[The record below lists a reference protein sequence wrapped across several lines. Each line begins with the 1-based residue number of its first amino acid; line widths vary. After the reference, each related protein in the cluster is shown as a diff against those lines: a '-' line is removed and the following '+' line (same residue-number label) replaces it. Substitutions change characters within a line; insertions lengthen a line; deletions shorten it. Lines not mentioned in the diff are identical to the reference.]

1 MTPDPEQRTLLQRA
15 RAAPGR
21 LWSLAER
28 APERGR
34 FAGASLATKTQLLFG
49 AAALA
54 LIAAALLVPWVRL
67 SAVVDASQLE
77 TSRRLAK
84 LFEAAL
90 AEGAS
95 LSPLFGPPAVEP
107 GEAAARPKIRRYT
120 TDQFDDASKA
130 SPFIAAAISRFQ
142 EPPRARRGPVNE
154 HFEAVWTSGDRLYL
168 YADAVR
174 EPGTNNLLAVTFVER
189 RSPQAEGLL
198 LLNRVYVIV
207 AGIGAWALAVGLFH
221 VITTR
226 IFLSPVRKLR
236 RTADAVREGDLSIR
250 SSLATGDEFED
261 LSDAFN
267 AMLDALMASQEAIR
281 AANQSLDLRVHE
293 LARSNVALNEANQIK
308 AEFLANVSHELRT
321 PLNSIIGFAELLQSI
336 VAQETAS
343 PVAEDIRIAART
355 RRERYLDNIITAG
368 RTLLEMINELLEMAR
383 IEAGKVQLRVEPM
396 SVPATCEALL
406 AMIRPQA
413 ERSSIKLSLE
423 LPQASSPEASLPV
436 VWTDHRKFQQIIF
449 NFLSNAVKFTPEQGA
464 VTLRAEALPPP
475 TDNQH
480 QRIRVS
486 VIDTG
491 PGIREEDHQV
501 IFEKFRQL
509 ESAHTR
515 SVGGTGLGLAIA
527 RELAN
532 ALSAEIQLVSA
543 PGSGSMF
550 SLIIPLAPPGFEP
563 PSSPSA

>member
-1 MTPDPEQRTLLQRA
+1 MTPDPEHQSVFRRLRNAT
-15 RAAPGR
+15 GR
-21 LWSLAER
+21 LWTLAER

-34 FAGASLATKTQLLFG
+34 LAGASLATKTQLLFG
-49 AAALA
+49 AAAFV

-77 TSRRLAK
+77 TSRRLAR
-84 LFEAAL
+84 LFDAAI

-107 GEAAARPKIRRYT
+107 GEAAARPRIRRYAAE
-120 TDQFDDASKA
+120 QFDDASKA
-130 SPFIAAAISRFQ
+130 SPFLAAAIARFEASPQ
-142 EPPRARRGPVNE
+142 GRRAVHE
-154 HFEAVWTSGDRLYL
+154 HFEAIWTSGDRLYL
-168 YADAVR
+168 YADAER
-174 EPGTNNLLAVTFVER
+174 DPSSGDLLAITFVER

-207 AGIGAWALAVGLFH
+207 AGAGAWALAVVLFH

-236 RTADAVREGDLSIR
+236 RTADAVREGDLSTR
-250 SSLATGDEFED
+250 SSLTTGDEFED

-267 AMLDALMASQEAIR
+267 AMLDALLTSQEALR
-281 AANQSLDLRVHE
+281 TANQSLDLRVHE
-293 LARSNVALNEANQIK
+293 LARSNVALNEANQVK

-336 VAQETAS
+336 VSQESSS
-343 PVAEDIRIAART
+343 PVPDDIRIAARA
-355 RRERYLDNIITAG
+355 RRERYLDNIVTAG
-368 RTLLEMINELLEMAR
+368 RSLLEMINELLEMAR
-383 IEAGKVQLRVEPM
+383 IEAGKVQLRIEPM
-396 SVPATCEALL
+396 SVLATCEALL

-413 ERSSIKLSLE
+413 ERSSIRLILDVPTSTT
-423 LPQASSPEASLPV
+423 ADGALPV

-449 NFLSNAVKFTPEQGA
+449 NFLSNAVKFTPDEGC
-464 VTLRAEALPPP
+464 VTLRAETLTPPV
-475 TDNQH
+475 DNQPA
-480 QRIRVS
+480 RIRVS

-509 ESAHTR
+509 ESSHTR
-515 SVGGTGLGLAIA
+515 SAGGTGLGLAIA

-543 PGSGSMF
+543 HGSGSMF
-550 SLIIPLAPPGFEP
+550 SLILPVTPPGFTPP
-563 PSSPSA
+563 PSA

>member
-1 MTPDPEQRTLLQRA
+1 MTPDPDRPALIARI
-15 RAAPGR
+15 RAATGG
-21 LWSLAER
+21 LWTLAER

-34 FAGASLATKTQLLFG
+34 LAGASLATKTQLLFG
-49 AAALA
+49 AAAFV

-77 TSRRLAK
+77 TSRRLAR
-84 LFEAAL
+84 LFDAAI

-107 GEAAARPKIRRYT
+107 GEAAARPRIRRYT
-120 TDQFDDASKA
+120 SEQFEDAAKA
-130 SPFIAAAISRFQ
+130 SPFLAAAITRF
-142 EPPRARRGPVNE
+142 EDSPSGRRAVHE
-154 HFEAVWTSGDRLYL
+154 HFEAIWTGGDRLYL
-168 YADAVR
+168 YADAER
-174 EPGTNNLLAVTFVER
+174 DPATSDLLAITFVER

-207 AGIGAWALAVGLFH
+207 AGAGAWTLAVVLFH

-236 RTADAVREGDLSIR
+236 RTADAVREGDLSTR

-267 AMLDALMASQEAIR
+267 AMLDALLASQEALS

-293 LARSNVALNEANQIK
+293 LARSNVSLNEANQVK

-343 PVAEDIRIAART
+343 PVAEDIRIAARA

-383 IEAGKVQLRVEPM
+383 IEAGKVQLRIEPM

-413 ERSSIKLSLE
+413 ERSSIRLVLE
-423 LPQASSPEASLPV
+423 VPSPSATEGSLPV

-449 NFLSNAVKFTPEQGA
+449 NFLSNAVKFTPDDGT
-464 VTLRAEALPPP
+464 VTLRAEPLTPPIDNP
-475 TDNQH
+475 TP
-480 QRIRVS
+480 RIRVS

-491 PGIREEDHQV
+491 PGIREEDQQI

-509 ESAHTR
+509 ESSHTR
-515 SVGGTGLGLAIA
+515 SAGGTGLGLAIA
-527 RELAN
+527 RELAH

-550 SLIIPLAPPGFEP
+550 SLILPVSPPDFTPP
-563 PSSPSA
+563 PSA

>member
-1 MTPDPEQRTLLQRA
+1 MTPDPESNSLLRRL
-15 RAAPGR
+15 RAAPAR
-21 LWSLAER
+21 LWTLAER

-34 FAGASLATKTQLLFG
+34 LAGASLATKTQLLFG
-49 AAALA
+49 AAAFV

-77 TSRRLAK
+77 TSRRLAR
-84 LFEAAL
+84 LFDAAI

-95 LSPLFGPPAVEP
+95 LTPLFGPPAVEP
-107 GEAAARPKIRRYT
+107 GEAAARPRIRRYT
-120 TDQFDDASKA
+120 AEQFEDASKA
-130 SPFIAAAISRFQ
+130 SPFLAAAITRFR
-142 EPPRARRGPVNE
+142 EPPVSRRAADE
-154 HFEAVWTSGDRLYL
+154 HFEAYWTGGDRLYL
-168 YADAVR
+168 YADAER
-174 EPGTNNLLAVTFVER
+174 DPATTELIALTFVER

-207 AGIGAWALAVGLFH
+207 AGAGAWALAVVLFH
-221 VITTR
+221 VLTTR

-267 AMLDALMASQEAIR
+267 AMLDALLTSQEALS

-293 LARSNVALNEANQIK
+293 LARSNVALNEANQVK

-336 VAQETAS
+336 VVQESSS
-343 PVAEDIRIAART
+343 PVPDDIRIAARA

-368 RTLLEMINELLEMAR
+368 RSLLEMINELLEMAR
-383 IEAGKVQLRVEPM
+383 IEAGKVQLRIEPM
-396 SVPATCEALL
+396 AVPATCEALL

-413 ERSSIKLSLE
+413 ERSSITLNLD
-423 LPQASSPEASLPV
+423 LPPAETPLPV

-449 NFLSNAVKFTPEQGA
+449 NFLSNAVKFTPDLGA
-464 VTLRAEALPPP
+464 VTLRAESLTPPV
-475 TDNQH
+475 DNPI

-491 PGIREEDHQV
+491 PGIREEDQQV

-509 ESAHTR
+509 ESSHTR
-515 SVGGTGLGLAIA
+515 SAGGTGLGLAIA
-527 RELAN
+527 RELAA
-532 ALSAEIQLVSA
+532 ALSAEIQLVSS
-543 PGSGSMF
+543 PGAGSMF
-550 SLIIPLAPPGFEP
+550 SLIVPVSPPGFTPP
-563 PSSPSA
+563 PSA